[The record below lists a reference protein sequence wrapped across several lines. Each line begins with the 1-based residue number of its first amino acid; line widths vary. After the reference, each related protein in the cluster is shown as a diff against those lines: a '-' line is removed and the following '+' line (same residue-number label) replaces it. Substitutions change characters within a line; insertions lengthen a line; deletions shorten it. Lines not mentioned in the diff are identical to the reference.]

1 MLISPIRLTELIS
14 FCDSGV
20 LAFDVFVSDV
30 PNVDCGGGRLVY
42 SKSQQHVEYSD

>member
-1 MLISPIRLTELIS
+1 MLISPIQLTELIS

-30 PNVDCGGGRLVY
+30 PNVDYV
-42 SKSQQHVEYSD
+42 